1 MPSYHQVILH
11 LLLWTTGVLAALP
24 LCSQETDAEYDFVV
38 VGAGAGGGPVA
49 ARLAESGYSVLLLDS
64 GHDAKNLNTTVPL
77 YFIRAPEDPQ
87 IELNYTLSEYP
98 PDFRV
103 QNNDQWYPRAR
114 GIGGSTVRRDY
125 SLAFQQKFLRIL
137 PKIHN
142 ALINIIANTRP
153 EFDGLARMFNDPA
166 WSRDN
171 MQDIFKRLEH
181 NLYLGLPAITEHGF
195 DGWLKTSLNPVL
207 DLLNPKYLDAQILG
221 LAAGLVANALPPI
234 LDINSRAEDGAIGG
248 TMISFTIDEHHT
260 RSSVRER
267 LVDVRDK
274 NSGRLTF
281 MQDTLATKILLCNG
295 TDGVPTAYGVEYAAN
310 EALPVASNFR
320 GKSDLKLATVK
331 ARREVIVSAGAFQT
345 PQLLMLSGIGNAT
358 HLRENGIEPIVD
370 LPGVGNNLQDH
381 DEIAVIWQM
390 KQNFSL
396 FAGCTFGSDPEQDP
410 CLKTWEEEGRAN
422 VYSFGPALEV
432 FTYKS
437 RPEYTYPDIMTY
449 MLPGYFE
456 GFVRGFPEK
465 AASIHNAVTAVN
477 LKARPSS
484 RGTVRLTGGHP
495 QDLLSIN
502 KQHFQSERGP
512 QDVQDLRE
520 AIKHSRR
527 IMSSLLIA
535 PFVEREVFPGEQAQT
550 NEEIENHVYE
560 HIFGHHACCTSA
572 MGTNEDVNAVLDG
585 DFNVRGVKN
594 LRVVDA
600 SSWPIVPGYFVTTPI
615 YMMSEKAADVI
626 LKAAGSS

>member
-1 MPSYHQVILH
+1 M
-11 LLLWTTGVLAALP
+11 A
-24 LCSQETDAEYDFVV
+24 
-38 VGAGAGGGPVA
+38 
-49 ARLAESGYSVLLLDS
+49 VLLLDS

-77 YFIRAPEDPQ
+77 YFIRAPEGQPLVYTPSFKAIPVILSVDPQ
-87 IELNYTLSEYP
+87 IELNYILSEYP

-114 GIGGSTVRRDY
+114 GIGGSTVRGNH
-125 SLAFQQKFLRIL
+125 SLAFQQKFLSDIF

-207 DLLNPKYLDAQILG
+207 DLLNPKYLGKYRSILSLFLKRIDPDFFFTIGGIDAQILG

-274 NSGRLTF
+274 TSGRLTF

-295 TDGVPTAYGVEYAAN
+295 TDGVTTAYGVEYAAN

-331 ARREVIVSAGAFQT
+331 ARREVVVSAGAFQT

-358 HLRENGIEPIVD
+358 HLQENGIEPIVD

-381 DEIAVIWQM
+381 DEIAVIWEM

-437 RPEYTYPDIMTY
+437 RPDYTYPDIMTY

-465 AASIHNAVTAVN
+465 AANTHNAVTAVN

-484 RGTVRLTGGHP
+484 RGTVKLTGGHP
-495 QDLLSIN
+495 QDPLSIN
-502 KQHFQSERGP
+502 KQHFQSEGGP

-520 AIKHSRR
+520 AIKRSRR

-572 MGTNEDVNAVLDG
+572 MGTDEDVNAVLDG